1 VSTTIYN
8 SYLTGNERT
17 EAIEEAEIENQFSK
31 LNLMLEMVNMRLEQN
46 IKDAELKVFRES
58 GTYDDLQYLCEEAEN
73 QAAEQKQNIFQKIIG
88 VILRIFNSIG
98 EGIKKLFNIQGNP
111 EDEIE
116 IDKNIVE
123 NHNAIVNGWDNVKS
137 GISSIASGNFANG
150 IKQLFD
156 GIKWPTFVAVGGATA
171 VVATQKIKRLD
182 ANKMIENVKRVRD
195 EAQARFKEIS
205 DKFLNWLKPENHQKK
220 DSDEGESNGF
230 MTDFKNK
237 FLNPINKWVSNMG
250 TVLGEKVDN
259 AKKKLKIKG
268 KKQQDDN
275 NNGNADNNTNNN
287 NNGNADNNTNN
298 NNNGNADNNT
308 NNNNNGNAY
317 NNTNNNNNGN
327 ADNNTNNNNN
337 GNADNNTNNNNNG
350 NADNNTNN
358 NNNGNA
364 DNNTNNNNNGNA
376 DNEKSAM
383 EAQMKAIAQRIKSSS
398 GKKQKNLKK
407 QLDSLQK
414 EYQKTY
420 GTTFNVNE
428 SMGSDIIFGTDMSAF
443 IESYNNKDEDYELS
457 VLADMFNSL

>member
-308 NNNNNGNAY
+308 NNNNNGNA
-317 NNTNNNNNGN
+317 
-327 ADNNTNNNNN
+327 
-337 GNADNNTNNNNNG
+337 
-350 NADNNTNN
+350 
-358 NNNGNA
+358 
-364 DNNTNNNNNGNA
+364 